1 MRLIALAPLA
11 LVVACGGTPAPRAP
25 VAAAPATSVDA
36 TALPSGAD
44 VANSCGARRYGSL
57 LGKDATALEK
67 TLILGPVQILRPGSI
82 AAQDF
87 LPDRINF
94 IIGPGNT
101 ITNITCG

>member
-1 MRLIALAPLA
+1 MRLIGLLPLA
-11 LVVACGGTPAPRAP
+11 LVTACGAVPAPQPSTGTPVRA
-25 VAAAPATSVDA
+25 VDA
-36 TALPSGAD
+36 SSLPSGD
-44 VANSCGARRYGSL
+44 DIANSCGARRYGSL
-57 LGKDATALEK
+57 LGQDAAVLEK